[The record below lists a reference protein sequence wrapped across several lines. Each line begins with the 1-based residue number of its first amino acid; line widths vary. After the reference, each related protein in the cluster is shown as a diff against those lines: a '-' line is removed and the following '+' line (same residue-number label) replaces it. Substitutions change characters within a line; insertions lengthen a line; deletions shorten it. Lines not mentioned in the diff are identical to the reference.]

1 MKKPTSLAE
10 QVREAQKVMS
20 TWSDLQKRTVFLQGT
35 DAYLAR
41 KDGFASTPVRASAS
55 EQVRR
60 KSHA

>member
-1 MKKPTSLAE
+1 MKRPTSLAE
-10 QVREAQKVMS
+10 QVREAQKVMT
-20 TWSDLQKRTVFLQGT
+20 TWSDLQRKTVFLQGT

-41 KDGFASTPVRASAS
+41 KDSFSSTPMRASAS